1 MSLAC
6 SSIVDAKRISLSN
19 KELGLYPA
27 RNRIWSQVTVR
38 PGRTAECIQDI
49 YDEFPHTLSY
59 ATILTLDSVTTL
71 DYAYIASLVEMM
83 VATSHNLSTLKIW
96 STPFTLRDPRFITLL
111 APHFRSIH
119 IDDCTFSVLYRVF
132 VLASSKATVWKIGNS
147 RYNRVAFETSFPH
160 DDGEPV
166 LRQIREDAAKRG
178 SLPLREFHYR
188 CEDEN
193 LLHRYLTSR
202 ADGLT
207 DPLSILHSPV
217 FRHSIL
223 GRLTDLQVL
232 RVCIRTDCTDE
243 LQQLLAAAAQTMT
256 ELKLNTICRASRLKN
271 RPINLKR
278 CISLTDLELRMT
290 LEDTV
295 GVLRTVS
302 PGSLNSLQ
310 VSLSTLRTLYNSE
323 TWKGL
328 YEALSNPGCL
338 ADDHS
343 VVLDFYTWF
352 DADSIVNESIA
363 VVNGVTAS
371 AKLLSGYACL
381 NVYGLVGTSQKIVS
395 KVVVQ

>member
-1 MSLAC
+1 MTSHQVHHVSCLF
-6 SSIVDAKRISLSN
+6 SIVDAKRISLSN

-96 STPFTLRDPRFITLL
+96 STP
-111 APHFRSIH
+111 IH
-119 IDDCTFSVLYRVF
+119 IDDCTFSASFISSF
-132 VLASSKATVWKIGNS
+132 VLASSKATVWKIGTH
-147 RYNRVAFETSFPH
+147 TSFPH

-232 RVCIRTDCTDE
+232 R
-243 LQQLLAAAAQTMT
+243 LLAAAAHNDDRTKIEHYMP
-256 ELKLNTICRASRLKN
+256 RLKN
-271 RPINLKR
+271 RPINLKL
-278 CISLTDLELRMT
+278 CISLTDLE
-290 LEDTV
+290 
-295 GVLRTVS
+295 
-302 PGSLNSLQ
+302 
-310 VSLSTLRTLYNSE
+310 
-323 TWKGL
+323 
-328 YEALSNPGCL
+328 C
-338 ADDHS
+338 
-343 VVLDFYTWF
+343 
-352 DADSIVNESIA
+352 
-363 VVNGVTAS
+363 
-371 AKLLSGYACL
+371 
-381 NVYGLVGTSQKIVS
+381 
-395 KVVVQ
+395 